1 MINKDTSPTIEQS
14 LKMIEE
20 KLKTQKKFIM
30 ANKVISPTMEQSIK
44 MIEEKIKTQKKGEK
58 NNKSISEKTNVLKK
72 GRAKDLSLSKLF
84 KENKEEKIIKPK
96 KKDNVL
102 LLTKKIDDKGKIVDL
117 KKDKISQ
124 KKLKVKSK
132 NIVEKKQDE
141 GIDLSIKDHK
151 NLNKTIDLA
160 VIIKKLKK
168 IRDEELNSNKKK
180 SSKKTNKEII
190 KLNQTIDLAED
201 LFKKELLD
209 L

>member
-1 MINKDTSPTIEQS
+1 MVNKDTSPTIEES

-20 KLKTQKKFIM
+20 KLKI
-30 ANKVISPTMEQSIK
+30 
-44 MIEEKIKTQKKGEK
+44 QKKG
-58 NNKSISEKTNVLKK
+58 ISEKTNVLKEDI
-72 GRAKDLSLSKLF
+72 AKSSSLSKLF
-84 KENKEEKIIKPK
+84 KEYKEEKIIKPK
-96 KKDNVL
+96 KKDKVL

-124 KKLKVKSK
+124 KKLKVKPK

-141 GIDLSIKDHK
+141 GIGLSIKDHK

-168 IRDEELNSNKKK
+168 IRDEELNNNKEKSLKKK
-180 SSKKTNKEII
+180 NKEII
-190 KLNQTIDLAED
+190 KLNETIDLAED

>member
-1 MINKDTSPTIEQS
+1 MVNNGTSPTIEES

-20 KLKTQKKFIM
+20 KLKI
-30 ANKVISPTMEQSIK
+30 
-44 MIEEKIKTQKKGEK
+44 QKKG
-58 NNKSISEKTNVLKK
+58 ISEKTNVLKEDRTK
-72 GRAKDLSLSKLF
+72 SSSLSKLF

-96 KKDNVL
+96 KKDKVL

-117 KKDKISQ
+117 KKDEISQ
-124 KKLKVKSK
+124 KKLKVKPK

-141 GIDLSIKDHK
+141 GTGLGIKDHK

-168 IRDEELNSNKKK
+168 IRDEELNNNKEKSLKKK
-180 SSKKTNKEII
+180 KKEII
-190 KLNQTIDLAED
+190 KLNETINLAED

>member
-1 MINKDTSPTIEQS
+1 MVNKDTSPTIEES

-20 KLKTQKKFIM
+20 KLKI
-30 ANKVISPTMEQSIK
+30 
-44 MIEEKIKTQKKGEK
+44 QKKG
-58 NNKSISEKTNVLKK
+58 ISEKTNVLKEDRTK
-72 GRAKDLSLSKLF
+72 SSSLSKLF

-96 KKDNVL
+96 KKDKVL

-124 KKLKVKSK
+124 KKLKVKPK

-141 GIDLSIKDHK
+141 GTGLGIKDHK

-168 IRDEELNSNKKK
+168 IRDEELNNNKEKSLKKK
-180 SSKKTNKEII
+180 NKEII
-190 KLNQTIDLAED
+190 KLNETIDLAED

>member
-1 MINKDTSPTIEQS
+1 MVNKGASPTIEES

-20 KLKTQKKFIM
+20 KLKIQK
-30 ANKVISPTMEQSIK
+30 E
-44 MIEEKIKTQKKGEK
+44 G
-58 NNKSISEKTNVLKK
+58 ISEKTNVLKED
-72 GRAKDLSLSKLF
+72 RAKSSSLSKLF
-84 KENKEEKIIKPK
+84 KEYKEKKIIKPK
-96 KKDNVL
+96 KKDKVL

-124 KKLKVKSK
+124 KKLKVKPK

-141 GIDLSIKDHK
+141 GIGLSIKDHK

-168 IRDEELNSNKKK
+168 IRDEELNNNKEKSLKK
-180 SSKKTNKEII
+180 NKEII
-190 KLNQTIDLAED
+190 KLNETIDLAED

>member
-1 MINKDTSPTIEQS
+1 MVNNGTSPTIEES

-20 KLKTQKKFIM
+20 KLKI
-30 ANKVISPTMEQSIK
+30 
-44 MIEEKIKTQKKGEK
+44 QKKG
-58 NNKSISEKTNVLKK
+58 ISEKTNVLKEDRTK
-72 GRAKDLSLSKLF
+72 SPSLSKLF

-96 KKDNVL
+96 KKDKVL

-124 KKLKVKSK
+124 KKLKVKPK

-141 GIDLSIKDHK
+141 GIGLSIKDHK

-168 IRDEELNSNKKK
+168 IRDEELNNNKEKSLKKK
-180 SSKKTNKEII
+180 NKEII
-190 KLNQTIDLAED
+190 KLNETIDLAED

>member
-1 MINKDTSPTIEQS
+1 MVNNGTSPTIEES

-20 KLKTQKKFIM
+20 KLKI
-30 ANKVISPTMEQSIK
+30 
-44 MIEEKIKTQKKGEK
+44 QKKG
-58 NNKSISEKTNVLKK
+58 ISEKTNVLKEDI
-72 GRAKDLSLSKLF
+72 AKSSSLSKLF

-96 KKDNVL
+96 KKDKVL

-124 KKLKVKSK
+124 KKLKVKPK

-141 GIDLSIKDHK
+141 GIGLSIKDHK

-168 IRDEELNSNKKK
+168 IRDEELNNNKEKSLKKK
-180 SSKKTNKEII
+180 NKEII
-190 KLNQTIDLAED
+190 KLNETINLAED

>member
-1 MINKDTSPTIEQS
+1 MVNNGTSPTIEES
-14 LKMIEE
+14 LKMIED
-20 KLKTQKKFIM
+20 KLKI
-30 ANKVISPTMEQSIK
+30 
-44 MIEEKIKTQKKGEK
+44 QKKG
-58 NNKSISEKTNVLKK
+58 ISEKTNVLKEDRTK
-72 GRAKDLSLSKLF
+72 SSSLSKLF

-102 LLTKKIDDKGKIVDL
+102 LLTKKINDKGTIVDL

-168 IRDEELNSNKKK
+168 IRDEELNNNKKK
-180 SSKKTNKEII
+180 SSKKTNKEIR
-190 KLNQTIDLAED
+190 KLNETIDLAED

>member
-1 MINKDTSPTIEQS
+1 MVNKDTSPTIEES

-20 KLKTQKKFIM
+20 KLKI
-30 ANKVISPTMEQSIK
+30 
-44 MIEEKIKTQKKGEK
+44 QKKG
-58 NNKSISEKTNVLKK
+58 ISEKTNVLKEDRTK
-72 GRAKDLSLSKLF
+72 SSSLSKLF

-96 KKDNVL
+96 KKDKVL

-124 KKLKVKSK
+124 KKLKVKPK

-141 GIDLSIKDHK
+141 GIGLSIKDHK

-168 IRDEELNSNKKK
+168 IRDEELNNNKEKSLKKK
-180 SSKKTNKEII
+180 NKEII
-190 KLNQTIDLAED
+190 KLNETIDLAED

>member
-1 MINKDTSPTIEQS
+1 MVNNGTSPTIEES
-14 LKMIEE
+14 LKMIED
-20 KLKTQKKFIM
+20 KLKI
-30 ANKVISPTMEQSIK
+30 
-44 MIEEKIKTQKKGEK
+44 QKKG
-58 NNKSISEKTNVLKK
+58 ISEKTNVLKEDRTK
-72 GRAKDLSLSKLF
+72 SSSLSKLF

-96 KKDNVL
+96 KKDKVL

-124 KKLKVKSK
+124 KKLKVKPK

-141 GIDLSIKDHK
+141 GIGLSIKDYK

-168 IRDEELNSNKKK
+168 IRDEELNNNKEKSLKK
-180 SSKKTNKEII
+180 NKEII
-190 KLNQTIDLAED
+190 KLNETIDLAED

>member
-1 MINKDTSPTIEQS
+1 MVNNGTSPTIEES
-14 LKMIEE
+14 LKMIED
-20 KLKTQKKFIM
+20 KLKI
-30 ANKVISPTMEQSIK
+30 
-44 MIEEKIKTQKKGEK
+44 QKKG
-58 NNKSISEKTNVLKK
+58 ISEKTNVLKEDRTK
-72 GRAKDLSLSKLF
+72 SSSLSKLF

-96 KKDNVL
+96 KKDKVL

-124 KKLKVKSK
+124 KKLKVKPK

-141 GIDLSIKDHK
+141 GIGLSIKDHK

-168 IRDEELNSNKKK
+168 IRDEELNNNKEKSLKKK
-180 SSKKTNKEII
+180 NKEII
-190 KLNQTIDLAED
+190 KLNETIDLAED

>member
-1 MINKDTSPTIEQS
+1 MVNNGTSPTIEES

-20 KLKTQKKFIM
+20 KLKI
-30 ANKVISPTMEQSIK
+30 
-44 MIEEKIKTQKKGEK
+44 QKKG
-58 NNKSISEKTNVLKK
+58 ISEKTNVLKEDRTK
-72 GRAKDLSLSKLF
+72 SSSLSKLF

-96 KKDNVL
+96 KKDKVL

-124 KKLKVKSK
+124 KELKVKPK

-141 GIDLSIKDHK
+141 GIGLSIKDHK

-168 IRDEELNSNKKK
+168 IRDEELNNNKEKSLKKK
-180 SSKKTNKEII
+180 NKEII
-190 KLNQTIDLAED
+190 KLNETIDLAED

>member
-1 MINKDTSPTIEQS
+1 MVNNGTSPTIEES

-20 KLKTQKKFIM
+20 KLKI
-30 ANKVISPTMEQSIK
+30 
-44 MIEEKIKTQKKGEK
+44 QKKG
-58 NNKSISEKTNVLKK
+58 ISEKANVLKED
-72 GRAKDLSLSKLF
+72 RAKSSSLSKLF

-96 KKDNVL
+96 KKDKVL

-117 KKDKISQ
+117 KKDEISQ
-124 KKLKVKSK
+124 KKLKVKPK

-141 GIDLSIKDHK
+141 GTGLGIKDHK

-168 IRDEELNSNKKK
+168 IRDEELNNNKEKSLKKK
-180 SSKKTNKEII
+180 NKEII
-190 KLNQTIDLAED
+190 KLNETIDLAED

>member
-1 MINKDTSPTIEQS
+1 MVNNGTSPTIEES
-14 LKMIEE
+14 LKMIED
-20 KLKTQKKFIM
+20 KLKI
-30 ANKVISPTMEQSIK
+30 
-44 MIEEKIKTQKKGEK
+44 QKKG
-58 NNKSISEKTNVLKK
+58 ISEKTNVLKEDRTK
-72 GRAKDLSLSKLF
+72 SSSLSKLF

-102 LLTKKIDDKGKIVDL
+102 LLTKKINDKGAIVDL

-168 IRDEELNSNKKK
+168 IRDEELNNNKEKSLKKK
-180 SSKKTNKEII
+180 NKEII
-190 KLNQTIDLAED
+190 KLNETIDLAED

>member
-1 MINKDTSPTIEQS
+1 MVNNGTSPTIEES
-14 LKMIEE
+14 LKMIED
-20 KLKTQKKFIM
+20 KLKI
-30 ANKVISPTMEQSIK
+30 
-44 MIEEKIKTQKKGEK
+44 QKKG
-58 NNKSISEKTNVLKK
+58 ISEKTNVLKEDRTK
-72 GRAKDLSLSKLF
+72 SSSLSKLF

-96 KKDNVL
+96 KKDKVL

-124 KKLKVKSK
+124 KKLKVKPK

-141 GIDLSIKDHK
+141 GTGLGIKDHK

-168 IRDEELNSNKKK
+168 IRDEELNNNKEKSLKKK
-180 SSKKTNKEII
+180 NKEII
-190 KLNQTIDLAED
+190 KLNETIDLAED